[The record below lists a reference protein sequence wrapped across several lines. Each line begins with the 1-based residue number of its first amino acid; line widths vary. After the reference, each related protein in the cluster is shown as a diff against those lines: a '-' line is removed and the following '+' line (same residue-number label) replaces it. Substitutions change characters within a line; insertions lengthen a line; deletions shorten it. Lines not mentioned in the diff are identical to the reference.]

1 MYIKLSNCLG
11 QQREQ
16 LLSMERRVTSSVSE
30 ADATEAKV
38 ELMEG
43 VIRKLKIGCEE
54 VYLMSQCGSTPVL
67 SLLGGRVGTDR
78 HDDRPPERPFVT
90 ENNIIMY
97 LDMIHERLIELK
109 CVAQFVD
116 SQKGGKPEPEIYT
129 GRRGSFK
136 SGQALLV
143 ADPVSKKGM
152 KRMPSSAA
160 LLGKAEEEDEDESDE
175 FSSADRKP
183 FEMAALKARA
193 FRVTRKERKDDINLE
208 LETEMILP
216 TPTASG
222 KKGAAK

>member
-1 MYIKLSNCLG
+1 
-11 QQREQ
+11 
-16 LLSMERRVTSSVSE
+16 MERRVTSSVSE

-43 VIRKLKIGCEE
+43 VIRKLKVGCEE

-116 SQKGGKPEPEIYT
+116 SQKGGKPEPELYT

-136 SGQALLV
+136 SGQGLL
-143 ADPVSKKGM
+143 ADPGLTVSKKGM
-152 KRMPSSAA
+152 KRMPSCAA

-193 FRVTRKERKDDINLE
+193 FRVTRKERKDDIHLE
-208 LETEMILP
+208 LEAEVILP
-216 TPTASG
+216 THTASG

>member
-1 MYIKLSNCLG
+1 
-11 QQREQ
+11 
-16 LLSMERRVTSSVSE
+16 MERRVTSSVSE

-43 VIRKLKIGCEE
+43 VIRKLKVGCEE

-116 SQKGGKPEPEIYT
+116 SQKGGKPDPEAYGT
-129 GRRGSFK
+129 RRGSFK
-136 SGQALLV
+136 ASSGLL
-143 ADPVSKKGM
+143 ADPGITAAVSKKGL
-152 KRMPSSAA
+152 KRLPSSAA

-175 FSSADRKP
+175 FSAADRKP

-193 FRVTRKERKDDINLE
+193 FRITRNERKETLNMD

-216 TPTASG
+216 TATSSG
-222 KKGAAK
+222 KKGATK

>member
-1 MYIKLSNCLG
+1 
-11 QQREQ
+11 
-16 LLSMERRVTSSVSE
+16 MERRVTSSVSE

-67 SLLGGRVGTDR
+67 SLLGGREGTDG
-78 HDDRPPERPFVT
+78 HDERAPERPFVT

-116 SQKGGKPEPEIYT
+116 SQKGTKPESEVIQV
-129 GRRGSFK
+129 RRGSFK
-136 SGQALLV
+136 ATGGSLLV
-143 ADPVSKKGM
+143 EPGVGVKKNM
-152 KRMPSSAA
+152 RRMPSSAA
-160 LLGKAEEEDEDESDE
+160 LLGKAEEEDEESSDD

-193 FRVTRKERKDDINLE
+193 FKITRMERKSDFNLE
-208 LETEMILP
+208 IECDLNLP
-216 TPTASG
+216 VQTTSG
-222 KKGAAK
+222 KKGTSK

>member
-1 MYIKLSNCLG
+1 MFFSG

-43 VIRKLKIGCEE
+43 VIRKLKVGCEE

-67 SLLGGRVGTDR
+67 SLLGGRIGTDG
-78 HDDRPPERPFVT
+78 HDERAPERPFVT

-116 SQKGGKPEPEIYT
+116 SQRGPKDPDPYMA
-129 GRRGSFK
+129 RRGSIK
-136 SGQALLV
+136 LGTGSLLGDASV
-143 ADPVSKKGM
+143 ASKKSM

-160 LLGKAEEEDEDESDE
+160 LLGKAEEEDEDGSDE
-175 FSSADRKP
+175 FSAADRKP

-193 FRVTRKERKDDINLE
+193 FRMTRKERKDDINLE
-208 LETEMILP
+208 LESEMILDVP
-216 TPTASG
+216 AASG
-222 KKGAAK
+222 KKGTGKK

>member
-1 MYIKLSNCLG
+1 
-11 QQREQ
+11 
-16 LLSMERRVTSSVSE
+16 MERRVTSSVSE

-43 VIRKLKIGCEE
+43 VIRKLKVGCEE

-116 SQKGGKPEPEIYT
+116 SQKQLKPEPDVYT
-129 GRRGSFK
+129 YGRRGSFK
-136 SGQALLV
+136 GGSDSLL
-143 ADPVSKKGM
+143 AAPGGKKSL

-160 LLGKAEEEDEDESDE
+160 LLGKAEEEDDDDSDE
-175 FSSADRKP
+175 FSVADRKP

-193 FRVTRKERKDDINLE
+193 FKITRKERKEDINLDIE
-208 LETEMILP
+208 SEMILP
-216 TPTASG
+216 TQTVTG
-222 KKGAAK
+222 KKGVVK

>member
-1 MYIKLSNCLG
+1 
-11 QQREQ
+11 
-16 LLSMERRVTSSVSE
+16 MERRVTSSVSE

-43 VIRKLKIGCEE
+43 VITKLKLGCEE
-54 VYLMSQCGSTPVL
+54 VYLMSQCGATPVL

-116 SQKGGKPEPEIYT
+116 SQKGHHKGDADNLGLGGRANE
-129 GRRGSFK
+129 RRGSFK
-136 SGQALLV
+136 GGSDLLAVSNAGGKKAL
-143 ADPVSKKGM
+143 

-175 FSSADRKP
+175 FSAADRKP

-193 FRVTRKERKDDINLE
+193 FRITRKERKDDFSLDIEADL
-208 LETEMILP
+208 LLP
-216 TPTASG
+216 SQTTPS
-222 KKGAAK
+222 KKGVSK

>member
-1 MYIKLSNCLG
+1 M
-11 QQREQ
+11 
-16 LLSMERRVTSSVSE
+16 TSSVSE

-67 SLLGGRVGTDR
+67 SLLGGREGTDG
-78 HDDRPPERPFVT
+78 HDERAPERPFVT

-116 SQKGGKPEPEIYT
+116 TQKGTKVESDAFM

-136 SGQALLV
+136 TGTGSLLV
-143 ADPVSKKGM
+143 DSGAGIKKGM
-152 KRMPSSAA
+152 RRMPSSAA
-160 LLGKAEEEDEDESDE
+160 LLGKAEEEDDDESDE

-193 FRVTRKERKDDINLE
+193 FRITRKERKDDINLE
-208 LETEMILP
+208 IESEMILP
-216 TPTASG
+216 EPTTSG
-222 KKGAAK
+222 KKRTGK